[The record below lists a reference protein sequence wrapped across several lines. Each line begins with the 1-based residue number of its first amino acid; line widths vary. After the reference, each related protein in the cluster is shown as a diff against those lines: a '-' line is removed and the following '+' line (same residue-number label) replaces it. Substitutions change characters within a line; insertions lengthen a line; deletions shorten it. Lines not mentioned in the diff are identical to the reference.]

1 MLQSSRRHGPSFCQW
16 CRPACSATPSPGRT
30 CMPPTGPLPTSP
42 VQVVPYLEGEYTLD
56 MFQADM
62 RAKVRVTWC
71 K

>member
-1 MLQSSRRHGPSFCQW
+1 MLQSSRRHDPSFCQW